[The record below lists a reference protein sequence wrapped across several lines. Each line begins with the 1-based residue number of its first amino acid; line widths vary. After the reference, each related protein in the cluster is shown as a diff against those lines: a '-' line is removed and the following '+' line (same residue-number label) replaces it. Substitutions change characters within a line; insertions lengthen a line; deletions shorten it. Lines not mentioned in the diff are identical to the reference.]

1 MGNVIV
7 KFLLANLSQRVVV
20 TLLIAVV
27 ERAQGAALET
37 ATPVDDAIVGAVL
50 DVLRSVEAGVE
61 RAQGA
66 ALATATPVD
75 DAIVG
80 AVLDGLR
87 RVDAEAGQ

>member
-20 TLLIAVV
+20 TLLIVAV
-27 ERAQGAALET
+27 ERAQAAALAT
-37 ATPVDDAIVGAVL
+37 STPVDDAIV
-50 DVLRSVEAGVE
+50 E
-61 RAQGA
+61 
-66 ALATATPVD
+66 
-75 DAIVG
+75 

>member
-20 TLLIAVV
+20 TLLIA
-27 ERAQGAALET
+27 AALS
-37 ATPVDDAIVGAVL
+37 A
-50 DVLRSVEAGVE
+50 
-61 RAQGA
+61 AQAA
-66 ALATATPVD
+66 ALATATPID